1 MQMTPKKIFKKIKAQ
16 KRSNLTEYESRQVLQ
31 FYKIPLAKAELAKN
45 GAEALALA
53 KKIGYP
59 VVLKICS
66 PDVVHKTDVGGL
78 VLNLKSEEE
87 VKSAFNKILSNVK
100 KKVPRAR
107 IHGMLVQKM
116 VEGGVEV
123 IVGGKKDPQFG
134 QAVMFGL
141 GGVMVEIF
149 EDVSFR
155 VAPVDRG
162 TAEEMIQ
169 EIKGYRILKGYRGK
183 NYDVKALVDMLV
195 KTSKLLEANYEIKE
209 LDINPVIALP
219 KGAFAADARI
229 VVE

>member
-1 MQMTPKKIFKKIKAQ
+1 MQIMPKSIIKRIKAQ
-16 KRSNLTEYESRQVLQ
+16 KRSNLTEYESRQILQ

-45 GAEALALA
+45 EDEALALA

-78 VLNLKSEEE
+78 ALNIKSEEE
-87 VKSAFNKILSNVK
+87 VKSAFKNVMGNVK
-100 KKVPRAR
+100 KKIPKAKIQGV
-107 IHGMLVQKM
+107 LVQKM
-116 VEGGVEV
+116 IEGGIEV

-134 QAVMFGL
+134 QIVMFGL
-141 GGVMVEIF
+141 GGILVEVF

-162 TAEEMIQ
+162 TAEEMVR
-169 EIKGYRILKGYRGK
+169 EIRGYKILKGYRGK
-183 NYDVKALVDMLV
+183 NYDVEALADILV
-195 KTSKLLEANYEIKE
+195 KTSKLLEANQEIKE

-229 VVE
+229 VIE